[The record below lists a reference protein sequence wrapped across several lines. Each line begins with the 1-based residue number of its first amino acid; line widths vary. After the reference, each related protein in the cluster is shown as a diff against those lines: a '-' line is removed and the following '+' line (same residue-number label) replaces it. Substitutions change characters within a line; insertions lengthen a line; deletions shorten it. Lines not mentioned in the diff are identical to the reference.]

1 MVAVLPG
8 LVVGLNEPQLPLG
21 AQLQVTPA
29 FVESLATTAIRVA
42 VALICSDPG
51 GAGVSD
57 TEMPAGAVT
66 VMVVCAD
73 LVESVTDVATIVT
86 LPPADGAV

>member
-1 MVAVLPG
+1 MVAVLPA
-8 LVVGLNEPQLPLG
+8 LDVGLNDPQLPLG

-29 FVESLATTAIRVA
+29 FVESLATTAVKVA

-51 GAGVSD
+51 GAGFNV

-66 VMVVCAD
+66 VTVACAD
-73 LVESVTDVATIVT
+73 CVESVTEVATIVT
-86 LPPADGAV
+86 LPAPDGAV